1 MYEEHERGRTM
12 SDIVKAEYDKVIK
25 KRDEVKEL
33 LHQLES
39 EEPKDTYNIRIN
51 RDRLAYWEG
60 RAEGL
65 KFALDHLSD
74 QHG

>member
-1 MYEEHERGRTM
+1 MNTAIQQEYE
-12 SDIVKAEYDKVIK
+12 KVLQ
-25 KRDEVKEL
+25 KRDEVKAL
-33 LHQLES
+33 LHSLQN

-65 KFALDHLSD
+65 KFAIDNLS
-74 QHG
+74 

>member
-1 MYEEHERGRTM
+1 MSKTIADEYEKT
-12 SDIVKAEYDKVIK
+12 IK

-33 LHQLES
+33 LHKFEN

-60 RAEGL
+60 KSEGL
-65 KFALDHLSD
+65 KFALDHSE
-74 QHG
+74 